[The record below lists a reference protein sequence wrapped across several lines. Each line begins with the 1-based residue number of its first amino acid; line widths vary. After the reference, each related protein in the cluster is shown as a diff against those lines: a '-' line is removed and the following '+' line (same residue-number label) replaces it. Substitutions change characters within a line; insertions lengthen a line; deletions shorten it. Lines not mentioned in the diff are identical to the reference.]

1 MQDSK
6 RLPFFLLGKPSLLPS
21 LYNSASYIYKCL
33 YRLAILRKSLEIP
46 RIVRANSTCSHIYKQ
61 PRNGLSTRKDLTGRQ
76 FMLLYPSSLHSALH
90 AALNKR
96 HSTPGEHSQP
106 RPPESRVVS
115 APASVSMTAHG
126 SQAAGYGD
134 PSCDTLGK

>member
-61 PRNGLSTRKDLTGRQ
+61 PRNGFSTRKDLTGRQ
-76 FMLLYPSSLHSALH
+76 FILLLTLPPSLGSARCSQQAPLH
-90 AALNKR
+90 AWRAFTTSPTGEPGGV
-96 HSTPGEHSQP
+96 STSQCEHDCTWKPGS
-106 RPPESRVVS
+106 
-115 APASVSMTAHG
+115 G
-126 SQAAGYGD
+126 
-134 PSCDTLGK
+134 LW